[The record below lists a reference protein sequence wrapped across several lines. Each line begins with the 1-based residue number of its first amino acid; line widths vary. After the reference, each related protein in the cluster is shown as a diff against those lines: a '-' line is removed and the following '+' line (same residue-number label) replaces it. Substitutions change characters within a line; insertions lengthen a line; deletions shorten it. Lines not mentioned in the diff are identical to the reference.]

1 MLTVNKDIYLE
12 QRADSKILNNVTKYC
27 TECYKEL
34 QENKLIYFDIKN
46 YRYLCDLCACSISEE
61 LKTKQEHIVN
71 DYNTKESLF

>member
-1 MLTVNKDIYLE
+1 MSEEVELKKLRDILDSIDDEVLKLLNKRMLTVNKDVYLK

-46 YRYLCDLCACSISEE
+46 YR
-61 LKTKQEHIVN
+61 
-71 DYNTKESLF
+71 